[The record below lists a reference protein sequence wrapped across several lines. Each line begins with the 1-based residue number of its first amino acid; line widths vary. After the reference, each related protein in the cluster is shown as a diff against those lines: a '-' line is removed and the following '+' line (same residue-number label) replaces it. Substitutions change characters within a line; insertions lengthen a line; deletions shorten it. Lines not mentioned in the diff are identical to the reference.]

1 MHDCTMPQVQSPV
14 TQKSKE
20 KKMNHCVP
28 TVLLFTRIH
37 KYLSNK
43 RNGDG
48 KGPKGGLGRE
58 AAEGKEGEICAG
70 RERKKGEGRVK
81 CLCKA
86 PQIYATYLEARF
98 RLCLTGLTNTE
109 LESPGHL
116 LRAGFLLSRENE
128 LSISPWQSADSPA
141 D

>member
-1 MHDCTMPQVQSPV
+1 MGKGKRGDWEEKQR
-14 TQKSKE
+14 KGRKE
-20 KKMNHCVP
+20 KYVQAERGRRGRAGLNACVKP
-28 TVLLFTRIH
+28 LRSTLP
-37 KYLSNK
+37 
-43 RNGDG
+43 D
-48 KGPKGGLGRE
+48 
-58 AAEGKEGEICAG
+58 
-70 RERKKGEGRVK
+70 
-81 CLCKA
+81 
-86 PQIYATYLEARF
+86 LEVRF